1 MQQSLSS
8 VCFRLMSLPKSFQF
22 VLQPHPASEAAA
34 ATVVASGAQTTIKL
48 PRAIADDDL
57 TDGAD
62 TYVDS
67 WQDEPLSPET
77 TVYGAAPPPP
87 LARQQTF
94 GRVSALCSHDVPGIH
109 MAMLYWCML
118 QLVLLTAVS
127 QQSNSTEDL
136 FAWRDGLCLC
146 IFRQLASWP
155 PVRCCMQLLHVTLL
169 QYSKNQHRLQ
179 AQMTCKS
186 PKVIARMLHC
196 RCLGL
201 TMCQPWKLSQQLLEW
216 LTGQLGLMGSAALVP
231 KQAMGLQQSPV
242 LLSVP

>member
-1 MQQSLSS
+1 MFVSIIESSDLCCKVTHLAWNEAAANLVRYLSDSTPAAPSLTPPQSISSMQQSLSS

-67 WQDEPLSPET
+67 WQDEPLSPVT

-94 GRVSALCSHDVPGIH
+94 GRVSAFCSSGFCGISL
-109 MAMLYWCML
+109 AMLH
-118 QLVLLTAVS
+118 Q
-127 QQSNSTEDL
+127 
-136 FAWRDGLCLC
+136 
-146 IFRQLASWP
+146 
-155 PVRCCMQLLHVTLL
+155 
-169 QYSKNQHRLQ
+169 
-179 AQMTCKS
+179 
-186 PKVIARMLHC
+186 HC
-196 RCLGL
+196 RSYTKAGPPASVSPLRTLHGAARCHSLVIHRKPASHSRTDDMHKSERAKVHIAGVWASP
-201 TMCQPWKLSQQLLEW
+201 CVSH
-216 LTGQLGLMGSAALVP
+216 GSFP
-231 KQAMGLQQSPV
+231 SSCWSG
-242 LLSVP
+242 